1 MRLYQKLLNLAKAKQ
16 VSVSVLAG
24 QIITDYVKEER
35 WMVYLHEIT
44 PDLVRELSDQL
55 EADEIR
61 SLVAAEVRDLSDR
74 YKSAMI
80 ETAELLARCQV
91 RAIKLENL
99 GVSRSEVARMFDVSV
114 RTVAKWVRSDL
125 VIPVKG
131 WSNG

>member
-1 MRLYQKLLNLAKAKQ
+1 
-16 VSVSVLAG
+16 
-24 QIITDYVKEER
+24 
-35 WMVYLHEIT
+35 MVYLHEIT
-44 PDLVRELSDQL
+44 PDLVRELCDEL

-74 YKSAMI
+74 YKAAMI

-99 GVSRSEVARMFDVSV
+99 GVSRSEVARMFDVNV
-114 RTVAKWVRSDL
+114 RTVAKWVRSDIR
-125 VIPVKG
+125 IPVKG